1 MHLTV
6 LGAGPAYTDYPGGI
20 GASYLLAVGTTRLVL
35 DLGQGTFTRLA
46 GALDPSSVDAVV
58 VSHLHPDHF
67 VDLVPLRHYLR
78 WEFRPPR
85 RLRVVGPR
93 DLANRLD
100 ALHAEP
106 GFSAAAFDTEPLSV
120 GRFRVGAFEVEAGRV
135 RHTADSYAFRVS
147 WGDGQ
152 PGFVYTGDC
161 GFAEDIDPLVR
172 PGDTLLSEVSFG
184 PEPGDADAAHLDGP
198 SVGELATRTGVTRVL
213 LTHLGMGHDR
223 AATVASVGRS
233 FGGPVELVEL
243 GSEYSIG

>member
-1 MHLTV
+1 MRLTV

-20 GASYLLAVGTTRLVL
+20 GASYLLALGETRLVL

-46 GALDPSSVDAVV
+46 GALEPSSVDALV

-78 WEFRPPR
+78 WEFNPPR
-85 RLRVVGPR
+85 RMRVVGPR
-93 DLANRLD
+93 DLPNRLD
-100 ALHAEP
+100 ALHADP

-120 GRFRVGAFEVEAGRV
+120 GHFTVGAFEVEAGKV
-135 RHTADSYAFRVS
+135 RHTPDSHAFRVS
-147 WGDGQ
+147 WGVGT

-161 GFAEDIDPLVR
+161 GHAEDIDPLVR

-184 PEPGDADAAHLDGP
+184 PEPGDPDAAHLDGP
-198 SVGELATRTGVTRVL
+198 SVGKLAARTGVKRVL

-223 AATVASVGRS
+223 AATVASVERLFS
-233 FGGPVELVEL
+233 GPVELVEL